1 MTKLRITPARYVIMP
16 KKDSMPTTQLVN
28 PELRKRN
35 EERFKRLVD
44 TLNKNTRNKDK
55 TSEQLSI

>member
-1 MTKLRITPARYVIMP
+1 MHKLRVEP
-16 KKDSMPTTQLVN
+16 KAYHKKSTMNSMPTTQLVN

-44 TLNKNTRNKDK
+44 TLNKNTSKKSKSDK
-55 TSEQLSI
+55 EG

>member
-1 MTKLRITPARYVIMP
+1 MNKLRVEPKAYHKKSTTDSTPITR
-16 KKDSMPTTQLVN
+16 LVD

-44 TLNKNTRNKDK
+44 TLNKNTSKKSKD
-55 TSEQLSI
+55 SD

>member
-1 MTKLRITPARYVIMP
+1 MNKLRVEP
-16 KKDSMPTTQLVN
+16 KAYHKKSTMDSMPTTQVVD

-44 TLNKNTRNKDK
+44 TLNKNTLKESKD
-55 TSEQLSI
+55 SD

>member
-1 MTKLRITPARYVIMP
+1 MNKLRVEPKAYHKKSTTDSTPI
-16 KKDSMPTTQLVN
+16 KQLVD

-44 TLNKNTRNKDK
+44 TLNKNTAKK
-55 TSEQLSI
+55 Q